1 MRTVSVA
8 WDPTAER
15 FTGQGGHPGQEIMI
29 NAPHAVGTHH
39 PPTGFSATELLLA
52 AAGACSA
59 WDVLEILRKQRE
71 EITSLDVTVEG
82 HQEPTPP
89 WAYERVVLHFRIA
102 GAGLAPAVLQRVV
115 RLSCVR
121 YCSVLATM
129 RGVSGL
135 EATVELLD
143 TDGTSSGRLP
153 VSLSATA
160 AETLELA
167 ALVEPPAADEG

>member
-8 WDPTAER
+8 WDPTAQR
-15 FTGQGGHPGQEIMI
+15 FTALGGHAGQEISI
-29 NAPHAVGTHH
+29 NAPHAAGTHH

-59 WDVLEILRKQRE
+59 WDVIEILRKRRE

-82 HQEPTPP
+82 HQAPNPP
-89 WAYERVVLHFRIA
+89 WTYERVVLHFRIL
-102 GAGLAPAVLQRVV
+102 GAGLAPAVMQRVV

-129 RGVSGL
+129 RGVALL

-143 TDGTSSGRLP
+143 ADGTSSGRLP
-153 VSLSATA
+153 VSLRATP
-160 AETLELA
+160 AETLELVT
-167 ALVEPPAADEG
+167 LVEPPATDED